1 MRLCCAWL
9 RWQNKKKKEETKNTV
24 RLNEHGKVNV
34 SELRPFSLW
43 SSVSDGLFHRDQR
56 QRLRGGECL
65 SHDAT
70 VPISGR
76 AQRRRRKRLP
86 RSQPT
91 SSHAPSDSVSL
102 SLSEFN
108 HAKWWIIK
116 PFITT
121 VCLPRWFEM
130 AFLHGRDAQIGNLWY
145 KFLSHV
151 HHSPVSR
158 FCVRVRAAS
167 RPQRPRLCP
176 CPSSTTPSGKYRYI
190 ELNNL

>member
-1 MRLCCAWL
+1 MRLCCARL

-130 AFLHGRDAQIGNLWY
+130 AFLWNGLPPRKRCSNWEFMIQ
-145 KFLSHV
+145 
-151 HHSPVSR
+151 VS
-158 FCVRVRAAS
+158 FT
-167 RPQRPRLCP
+167 RPSFPCFQVLCSCP
-176 CPSSTTPSGKYRYI
+176 CSLKTATPSSVSLS
-190 ELNNL
+190 ELDHAKW